1 MNNFIDS
8 FKYCEKQLKLY
19 DEDFWLIY
27 SLFTKKERLK
37 ILPILV
43 FYTELNKLVNQSKE
57 FSITQIRLEFW
68 RSTIEDFKKNK
79 IISHPIAI
87 LLSNFIKKYGFYNEI
102 INIIN
107 SQEKMT
113 SGSCITTYKE
123 LDNFSLIYGG
133 DFLKL
138 LGKVLFNEIDSN
150 KVILSSLKDIGSAYA
165 LIRVVRQFKF
175 DIYNN
180 RVLFPIEE
188 INSLGF
194 NKDQLLIPKNLDY
207 LLVKIGANIL
217 DSALKKLDKNQIR
230 VNYFSPIKPLLT
242 ICYLNKLYIKKLNFR
257 ENILSKNIY
266 NINSNKKRIALAYSF
281 YFNKY

>member
-68 RSTIEDFKKNK
+68 RCTIEDFKKDK
-79 IISHPIAI
+79 VISHPIAN
-87 LLSNFIKKYGFYNEI
+87 LLSKFIKKYGFYNEI
-102 INIIN
+102 IQIIN

-113 SGSCITTYKE
+113 SGSFITTYKE
-123 LDNFSLIYGG
+123 LDNFSLVYGG
-133 DFLKL
+133 NFLKL
-138 LGKVLFNEIDSN
+138 LGKILLNKINSN
-150 KVILSSLKDIGSAYA
+150 TDMLSALIQIGSAFS
-165 LIRVVRQFKF
+165 LIKVVRQFKS

-180 RVLFPIEE
+180 RILFPIDE
-188 INSLGF
+188 IYSLGI
-194 NKDQLLIPKNLDY
+194 NKDELLNTKNLDY
-207 LLVKIGANIL
+207 LLVKIGTNIL
-217 DSALKKLDKNQIR
+217 DLALKKLDKNQIR
-230 VNYFSPIKPLLT
+230 VEYFSPIKPLLAFGH
-242 ICYLNKLYIKKLNFR
+242 LNKLYIKKLNFR

-266 NINSNKKRIALAYSF
+266 NISSNKKRFTLAYSF
-281 YFNKY
+281 YFNKF